1 MSITLGGYT
10 VETKKTVGELP
21 AGSDNIIA
29 ETPCEEGINLATVQ
43 PKWKKIHDYTINDT
57 ALFNGIT
64 GLWEVGPI
72 FHQIGDDDT
81 YADGYD
87 YEIFVD
93 NITFLGPGPINPIK
107 NHMSYT
113 IGGNNWYQ
121 PVISGLS
128 IIMNENNCGGSYS
141 NTSRAYLLNVTS
153 PNPFSVTVRV
163 TIKQLIPATIEIEVC
178 YGGTL
183 THLTELEEIS
193 EDITVYVQNPDSV
206 SFDGFDPIIVSS
218 KKRNSTYDPF
228 DLGPEE
234 YSKMPQTC
242 LGYSV
247 YYISSIFSSAY
258 FAPLDKTYWLDEGIY
273 KAKIN
278 IPKVPPQVL
287 DFKLWDGSIYVFD
300 EPSDANG
307 LIDWIDFVPA
317 LSPGG
322 VNTSLE
328 LWNGGIQENS
338 SGEQYVYF
346 RYDLESYDCPCDV
359 CGDGCGGVTII
370 FHQSCGDAYSL
381 KFNLMV
387 QDGKYNIEG
396 ETFTQGGGIIRPIT
410 KIKATYDLVL
420 SEYSDETYLL
430 LMELI
435 ADNILIEVVD
445 NIDTS
450 NPTTEY
456 YIDTESLTPTWNF
469 NSKLGTIVIPVIRKD
484 TIRTA
489 RRNCCN

>member
-1 MSITLGGYT
+1 MSITLGDYT

-21 AGSDNIIA
+21 AGSDNIIGEA
-29 ETPCEEGINLATVQ
+29 PCEETINLATVQ
-43 PKWKKIHDYTINDT
+43 PKWKKIHEYTRSIVATQN
-57 ALFNGIT
+57 LIT
-64 GLWEVGPI
+64 GGWEILPT
-72 FHQIGDDDT
+72 FNSLPDDVF
-81 YADGYD
+81 ADGFD
-87 YEIFVD
+87 YEVEILLNYVGASPSL
-93 NITFLGPGPINPIK
+93 NIIRQRF
-107 NHMSYT
+107 SYT
-113 IGGNNWYQ
+113 QLGNNWFQ
-121 PVISGLS
+121 NVVSGDK
-128 IIMNENNCGGSYS
+128 IIMNENNCGGSYA
-141 NTSRAYLLNVTS
+141 NTLRTLVIAANDFV
-153 PNPFSVTVRV
+153 PFTLEVVFN
-163 TIKQLIPATIEIEVC
+163 IKQLIPATIEIQLC
-178 YGGTL
+178 GGGIL
-183 THLTELEEIS
+183 TNLTQLEETSEAITIYIGDGEEPSLGESVIS
-193 EDITVYVQNPDSV
+193 T
-206 SFDGFDPIIVSS
+206 
-218 KKRNSTYDPF
+218 KRNSTYDPYATST
-228 DLGPEE
+228 EAA
-234 YSKMPQTC
+234 KMPQTC

-247 YYISSIFSSAY
+247 YYVSSIFSSPY
-258 FAPLDKTYWLDEGIY
+258 VSPFEKTYWLDEGIY

-278 IPKVPPQVL
+278 IPKVPPQIL
-287 DFKLWDGSIYVFD
+287 DFKLWDGSSYIFD
-300 EPSDANG
+300 EASDANG
-307 LIDWIDFVPA
+307 LIDWIDFTPI

-322 VNTSLE
+322 LNTSLE
-328 LWNGGIQENS
+328 LWEPILNVQETS

-346 RYDLESYDCPCDV
+346 RYDFNFYYCPCDV
-359 CGDGCGGVTII
+359 CGDGCGGITII
-370 FHQSCGDAYSL
+370 FHQSCGDAYPL

-445 NIDTS
+445 NIDVS

-456 YIDTESLTPTWNF
+456 YIDTDSLTPTWNF

>member
-1 MSITLGGYT
+1 MSITLGDYT
-10 VETKKTVGELP
+10 VETKKTVGDLP

-29 ETPCEEGINLATVQ
+29 EAPCDDTINLATVQ
-43 PKWKKIHDYTINDT
+43 PKWKKIHEYTTTLIAQPNLLIGGFDVDT
-57 ALFNGIT
+57 FI
-64 GLWEVGPI
+64 GLP
-72 FHQIGDDDT
+72 DDVF
-81 YADGYD
+81 ADGYD
-87 YEIFVD
+87 YEVYFQ
-93 NITFLGPGPINPIK
+93 INYIGTSPSL
-107 NHMSYT
+107 NVVLQRFSYT
-113 IGGNNWYQ
+113 VGGNNWFQ
-121 PVISGLS
+121 NIVSGD
-128 IIMNENNCGGSYS
+128 IVIMNESNCGGSYA
-141 NTSRAYLLNVTS
+141 NTSRTFAEYAHDLV
-153 PNPFSVTVRV
+153 PFTFEI
-163 TIKQLIPATIEIEVC
+163 TFYIKQLIPATIEIELC
-178 YGGTL
+178 GGGTV

-193 EDITVYVQNPDSV
+193 ENITVYNEGGEAINVN
-206 SFDGFDPIIVSS
+206 S
-218 KKRNSTYDPF
+218 KKRNSTYDPYN
-228 DLGPEE
+228 LGPAEAA
-234 YSKMPQTC
+234 KMPQTC

-247 YYISSIFSSAY
+247 YYVSSIFSSPY
-258 FAPLDKTYWLDEGIY
+258 SAPNDKTYWLDEGIY

-278 IPKVPPQVL
+278 IPKVPPQIL
-287 DFKLWDGSIYVFD
+287 DFKLWDGSSYIFD

-307 LIDWIDFVPA
+307 LIDWIDFVPT
-317 LSPGG
+317 LPFGG

-328 LWNGGIQENS
+328 LWDGAIQEGT

-346 RYDLESYDCPCDV
+346 RYDLLLYNCPCDV
-359 CGDGCGGVTII
+359 CGDGCGGITII
-370 FHQSCGDAYSL
+370 FHQSCGDAYPL

-445 NIDTS
+445 NIDVS

-456 YIDTESLTPTWNF
+456 YIDTDSLTPTWNF

>member
-1 MSITLGGYT
+1 MSITLGDYT

-21 AGSDNIIA
+21 AGSDNIIGEA
-29 ETPCEEGINLATVQ
+29 PCPNLVNLATVQ
-43 PKWKKIHDYTINDT
+43 PKWKKIHEYTQSIPSI
-57 ALFNGIT
+57 FNMIT
-64 GLWEVGPI
+64 GVWEIPPI
-72 FHQIGDDDT
+72 YVPLTDDVF
-81 YADGYD
+81 ADGFD
-87 YEIFVD
+87 YEVEILLNYVGASPSLNVIIQRF
-93 NITFLGPGPINPIK
+93 
-107 NHMSYT
+107 SYT
-113 IGGNNWYQ
+113 VGGNNWFQ
-121 PVISGLS
+121 NVVSGDK
-128 IIMNENNCGGSYS
+128 IIMNENNCGGSYA
-141 NTSRAYLLNVTS
+141 NTARAFQVGADDVVSFTLEVVFN
-153 PNPFSVTVRV
+153 
-163 TIKQLIPATIEIEVC
+163 IKQLIPATIEIQLC
-178 YGGTL
+178 GGGTL
-183 THLTELEEIS
+183 TNLTELEEIT
-193 EDITVYVQNPDSV
+193 EVIGVFIGNEPLEQNVNST
-206 SFDGFDPIIVSS
+206 
-218 KKRNSTYDPF
+218 KRNSTYDPYAI
-228 DLGPEE
+228 LTANEAA
-234 YSKMPQTC
+234 KMPQTC

-247 YYISSIFSSAY
+247 YYVGNLFSSPY
-258 FAPLDKTYWLDEGIY
+258 STPLDKTYWLDEGIY

-287 DFKLWDGSIYVFD
+287 DFKLWDSFSYLFD
-300 EPSDANG
+300 EASDANG
-307 LIDWIDFVPA
+307 LIDWIDFVPI

-328 LWNGGIQENS
+328 LWEPILNVQETS

-346 RYDLESYDCPCDV
+346 RYDLLLYNCPCNV
-359 CGDGCGGVTII
+359 CGDDCGDITII
-370 FHQSCGDAYSL
+370 FHQSCGDAYPL

-445 NIDTS
+445 NIDVS

-456 YIDTESLTPTWNF
+456 YIDTDSLTPTWNF

>member
-1 MSITLGGYT
+1 MSITLGDYT

-21 AGSDNIIA
+21 AGSDNIIGEA
-29 ETPCEEGINLATVQ
+29 PCPNLVNLATVQ
-43 PKWKKIHDYTINDT
+43 PKWKKIHEYMTPIV
-57 ALFNGIT
+57 AGFNIST
-64 GLWEVGPI
+64 GLFEIPPS
-72 FHQIGDDDT
+72 FNSLPDDVF
-81 YADGYD
+81 ADGFD
-87 YEIFVD
+87 YEVEILLNYVGSSPSLNVTLQRF
-93 NITFLGPGPINPIK
+93 
-107 NHMSYT
+107 SYT
-113 IGGNNWYQ
+113 VGGNNWFQ
-121 PVISGLS
+121 NVNSGDT
-128 IIMNENNCGGSYS
+128 IIMNETNCGGSYA
-141 NTSRAYLLNVTS
+141 NTARALEIGADDVV
-153 PNPFSVTVRV
+153 PFTLEI
-163 TIKQLIPATIEIEVC
+163 TFNIKQLIPATIEIQLC
-178 YGGTL
+178 GGGTL
-183 THLTELEEIS
+183 TNLTELEEIS
-193 EDITVYVQNPDSV
+193 EVIGVFIGDEPLEQNVNST
-206 SFDGFDPIIVSS
+206 
-218 KKRNSTYDPF
+218 KRNSTYDPYAM
-228 DLGPEE
+228 LTYLEAA
-234 YSKMPQTC
+234 KMPQTC
-242 LGYSV
+242 LGYLV
-247 YYISSIFSSAY
+247 YYVSSIFSSPY
-258 FAPLDKTYWLDEGIY
+258 STPYEKTYWLDEVIY

-287 DFKLWDGSIYVFD
+287 DFKLWDGSSYIFD
-300 EPSDANG
+300 EASDANG
-307 LIDWIDFVPA
+307 LIDWTDFTPI
-317 LSPGG
+317 LPPGG

-328 LWNGGIQENS
+328 LWEPILNVQETS

-346 RYDLESYDCPCDV
+346 RYDLTFYPCPCDV
-359 CGDGCGGVTII
+359 CGDDCGDITII
-370 FHQSCGDAYSL
+370 FHQSCGDAYPL
-381 KFNLMV
+381 KFDLMV

-445 NIDTS
+445 NIDVA

>member
-21 AGSDNIIA
+21 AGSDDIIGEA
-29 ETPCEEGINLATVQ
+29 PCQQTINLATVQ
-43 PKWKKIHDYTINDT
+43 PKWKKIHEYMIPIVASPN
-57 ALFNGIT
+57 LLT
-64 GLWEVGPI
+64 GGWEIIPTS
-72 FHQIGDDDT
+72 IGFPDDVF
-81 YADGYD
+81 ADGFD
-87 YEIFVD
+87 YEVEILLNYVGASPSLNVIQQRF
-93 NITFLGPGPINPIK
+93 
-107 NHMSYT
+107 SYT
-113 IGGNNWYQ
+113 TGGNNWFQ
-121 PVISGLS
+121 NVVSGDK
-128 IIMNENNCGGSYS
+128 IIMNENNCGGSYA
-141 NTSRAYLLNVTS
+141 NTAREINISANDFV
-153 PNPFSVTVRV
+153 PFTLEI
-163 TIKQLIPATIEIEVC
+163 TFNIKQLIPATIEIQLC
-178 YGGTL
+178 GGGIL
-183 THLTELEEIS
+183 TNLTELEETT
-193 EDITVYVQNPDSV
+193 EAITVYVGNGEDPLGESV
-206 SFDGFDPIIVSS
+206 IST
-218 KKRNSTYDPF
+218 KRNSTYDPYAM
-228 DLGPEE
+228 LTGNEAA
-234 YSKMPQTC
+234 KMPQSC

-247 YYISSIFSSAY
+247 YYIGHLFSSS
-258 FAPLDKTYWLDEGIY
+258 FFSTHKTYWLDEGIY
-273 KAKIN
+273 NAKIN

-287 DFKLWDGSIYVFD
+287 DFKLWDGSSYIFN

-307 LIDWIDFVPA
+307 LIDWMFFMPT
-317 LSPGG
+317 LPPGG
-322 VNTSLE
+322 FNTSLE
-328 LWNGGIQENS
+328 LWEPILNVQETS

-346 RYDLESYDCPCDV
+346 RYDSTSYFCPCA
-359 CGDGCGGVTII
+359 CLAGCGGVTII
-370 FHQSCGDAYSL
+370 FHQSCGDSYPL

-430 LMELI
+430 LMELL

-445 NIDTS
+445 NIDVS

-456 YIDTESLTPTWNF
+456 YIDTDSLTPTWNF

>member
-10 VETKKTVGELP
+10 VETKKTVGELT
-21 AGSDNIIA
+21 AGSDNIIGEA
-29 ETPCEEGINLATVQ
+29 PCPNLINVATVQ
-43 PKWKKIHDYTINDT
+43 PKWKKIHEFTRSIVADPN
-57 ALFNGIT
+57 LIT
-64 GLWEVGPI
+64 GGWEILPRSVILP
-72 FHQIGDDDT
+72 DDLF
-81 YADGYD
+81 ADGFD
-87 YEIFVD
+87 YEVEILLNYAGASPSLNVTLQKF
-93 NITFLGPGPINPIK
+93 
-107 NHMSYT
+107 SYT
-113 IGGNNWYQ
+113 VGGNFWYQ
-121 PVISGLS
+121 NVFSGYKT
-128 IIMNENNCGGSYS
+128 IMNENNCGGSYA
-141 NTSRAYLLNVTS
+141 NTLRELQIAADDIV
-153 PNPFSVTVRV
+153 PFTLEVVFN
-163 TIKQLIPATIEIEVC
+163 IKQLIPATIEIQLC
-178 YGGTL
+178 GGGTL
-183 THLTELEEIS
+183 INTTALQEITEVIS
-193 EDITVYVQNPDSV
+193 VYAGDGEDPLAESV
-206 SFDGFDPIIVSS
+206 VST
-218 KKRNSTYDPF
+218 KRNSTYDPYATST
-228 DLGPEE
+228 EAA
-234 YSKMPQTC
+234 KMPQTC

-247 YYISSIFSSAY
+247 YYVSNIFSNVYST
-258 FAPLDKTYWLDEGIY
+258 PLEKTYWLDEGIY

-307 LIDWIDFVPA
+307 LIDWIDFTPI

-328 LWNGGIQENS
+328 LWEPILNVQETS

-359 CGDGCGGVTII
+359 CGNGCGDITVI
-370 FHQSCGDAYSL
+370 FHQSCGNSYPL

-430 LMELI
+430 LMELM

-445 NIDTS
+445 NIDPLS
-450 NPTTEY
+450 PKTEY
-456 YIDTESLTPTWNF
+456 YIDTDSLTPTWNF

-489 RRNCCN
+489 RRNCCGNSNN

>member
-1 MSITLGGYT
+1 MSITLGDYT
-10 VETKKTVGELP
+10 VETKKTVGDLP
-21 AGSDNIIA
+21 AGSDNILA
-29 ETPCEEGINLATVQ
+29 EAPCPNLVNLATLQ
-43 PKWKKIHDYTINDT
+43 PKWKKIHEFTRSIV
-57 ALFNGIT
+57 AGFNIST
-64 GLWEVGPI
+64 GLFEIPLS
-72 FHQIGDDDT
+72 FNSLPDDVF
-81 YADGYD
+81 ADGFD
-87 YEIFVD
+87 YEVEILLNYVGASPSLNVIRQRF
-93 NITFLGPGPINPIK
+93 
-107 NHMSYT
+107 SYT
-113 IGGNNWYQ
+113 QLGNNWFQ
-121 PVISGLS
+121 NVVSGDK
-128 IIMNENNCGGSYS
+128 IIMNENNCGGSYA
-141 NTSRAYLLNVTS
+141 NTLRALEIGANDIV
-153 PNPFSVTVRV
+153 PFTLEVVFN
-163 TIKQLIPATIEIEVC
+163 IKQLIPATIEIQLC
-178 YGGTL
+178 GGGTL
-183 THLTELEEIS
+183 TNLTELEEITEVIS
-193 EDITVYVQNPDSV
+193 VYIGDGEDPLAESV
-206 SFDGFDPIIVSS
+206 VST
-218 KKRNSTYDPF
+218 KRNSNYDPYAM
-228 DLGPEE
+228 LTYLEA
-234 YSKMPQTC
+234 SKMPSTC

-247 YYISSIFSSAY
+247 YYVGNLFSSPY
-258 FAPLDKTYWLDEGIY
+258 VSPLDKTYWLDEGIY

-278 IPKVPPQVL
+278 IPKLPPQVL
-287 DFKLWDGSIYVFD
+287 DFKLWDSFSYLFD
-300 EPSDANG
+300 EASDANG
-307 LIDWIDFVPA
+307 LIDWIDFTPI

-328 LWNGGIQENS
+328 LWEPILNVQETS
-338 SGEQYVYF
+338 SGEQYIYF
-346 RYDLESYDCPCDV
+346 RYDFNFYYCPCDV
-359 CGDGCGGVTII
+359 CGDGCGGITII
-370 FHQSCGDAYSL
+370 FHQSCGDAYPL

-445 NIDTS
+445 NIDVA